1 MVNPLDSIQPV
12 SHREVNV
19 YLPYY
24 QGSKRD
30 MLPLGISLYQ
40 SGNLEGARGIEGG
53 ENIPFVATWNVS
65 NLPADLTRCRIQ
77 FSADADLS
85 YEVTLTNFE
94 FIGFLIELL
103 ANYKRAKLADF
114 PKPFYRKLLRLDD

>member
-1 MVNPLDSIQPV
+1 MVYTLDSIQPA
-12 SHREVNV
+12 SPREVNV

-24 QGSKRD
+24 QGGKRD

-40 SGNLEGARGIEGG
+40 SGNLEGERGIEGG

-65 NLPADLTRCRIQ
+65 NLPADLTRCRVQ
-77 FSADADLS
+77 FSKDADLS

-103 ANYKRAKLADF
+103 TNYRRTKVADF